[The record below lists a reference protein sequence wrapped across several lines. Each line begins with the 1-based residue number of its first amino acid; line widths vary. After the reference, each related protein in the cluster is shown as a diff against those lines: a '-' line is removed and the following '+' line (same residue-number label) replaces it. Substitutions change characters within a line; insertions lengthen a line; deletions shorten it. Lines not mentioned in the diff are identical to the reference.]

1 MSITTD
7 KFEVKAST
15 KKEMAAIYGV
25 SVRTFNSWLK
35 PFEEKVGEKRGRY
48 YTVNQVIIIVDVLGL
63 PGVMH

>member
-7 KFEVKAST
+7 KFELKAYS
-15 KKEMAAIYGV
+15 KKELAEKYSI
-25 SVRTFNSWLK
+25 SIRTFNTWLK
-35 PFEEKVGEKRGRY
+35 PFEEKVGAKRGRY

>member
-7 KFEVKAST
+7 KLELKAST

-25 SVRTFNSWLK
+25 SVRTFNSWIK

-48 YTVNQVIIIVDVLGL
+48 YTVNQVVIIIEVLGL

>member
-7 KFEVKAST
+7 KFELKAST

-25 SVRTFNSWLK
+25 SVRTFNSWIK

-48 YTVNQVIIIVDVLGL
+48 YTVNQVVIIIEVLGL

>member
-48 YTVNQVIIIVDVLGL
+48 YTVNQVVIIIEVLGL

>member
-1 MSITTD
+1 MGITTD

-25 SVRTFNSWLK
+25 SVRTFNSWVK

-48 YTVNQVIIIVDVLGL
+48 YTVNQVLIIVEVLGL
-63 PGVMH
+63 PGVMN

>member
-7 KFEVKAST
+7 KFDLKAST
-15 KKEMAAIYGV
+15 NKEMAAIYGV
-25 SVRTFNSWLK
+25 SVRTFNSWIK

-48 YTVNQVIIIVDVLGL
+48 YTVNQVVIIIEVLGL

>member
-25 SVRTFNSWLK
+25 SVRTFNSWIK

-48 YTVNQVIIIVDVLGL
+48 YTVNQVLIIVEVLGL

>member
-48 YTVNQVIIIVDVLGL
+48 YTVNQVVTIVDVLGI
-63 PGVMH
+63 PGIIH

>member
-1 MSITTD
+1 MSIMTD

-25 SVRTFNSWLK
+25 SVRTFNSWVK

-48 YTVNQVIIIVDVLGL
+48 YTVNQVLIIVEVLGL
-63 PGVMH
+63 PGVMN

>member
-25 SVRTFNSWLK
+25 SVRTFNSWIK

-48 YTVNQVIIIVDVLGL
+48 YTVNQVVIIIEVLGL

>member
-1 MSITTD
+1 MGITTD

-25 SVRTFNSWLK
+25 SVRTFNSWVK

-48 YTVNQVIIIVDVLGL
+48 YTVNQVLIIVEVSGL
-63 PGVMH
+63 PGVMN

>member
-25 SVRTFNSWLK
+25 SVRTFNSWIK

-48 YTVNQVIIIVDVLGL
+48 YTVNQVLIIVEVLGL
-63 PGVMH
+63 PGVLN

>member
-7 KFEVKAST
+7 KFDLKAST
-15 KKEMAAIYGV
+15 KKEMAAVYGV

-48 YTVNQVIIIVDVLGL
+48 YTVNQVAMIIELIGL

>member
-48 YTVNQVIIIVDVLGL
+48 YTVNQVVTIVDVLGI

>member
-7 KFEVKAST
+7 KFELKAST
-15 KKEMAAIYGV
+15 KKELAAVYGV
-25 SVRTFNSWLK
+25 TVRTFNSWIQ

-48 YTVNQVIIIVDVLGL
+48 YTVNQVVIIIEVLGL

>member
-48 YTVNQVIIIVDVLGL
+48 YTVNQVVIIVEVLGL
-63 PGVMH
+63 PGVMN

>member
-7 KFEVKAST
+7 KFDLKAYS
-15 KKEMAAIYGV
+15 KRELAEKYEV

-35 PFEEKVGEKRGRY
+35 PFEEKVGAKRGRY
-48 YTVNQVIIIVDVLGL
+48 YTVNQVKIIIEALGL

>member
-25 SVRTFNSWLK
+25 SVRTFNSWIK

-48 YTVNQVIIIVDVLGL
+48 YTVNQVVIIVEVLGL
-63 PGVMH
+63 PGVMN

>member
-48 YTVNQVIIIVDVLGL
+48 YTVNQVIIIV
-63 PGVMH
+63 GV

>member
-25 SVRTFNSWLK
+25 SVRTFNSWIK

-48 YTVNQVIIIVDVLGL
+48 YTVNQVVIIIEVLGL
-63 PGVMH
+63 PGVMN

>member
-48 YTVNQVIIIVDVLGL
+48 YTVCARRLN
-63 PGVMH
+63 

>member
-25 SVRTFNSWLK
+25 SVRTFNSWIK

-48 YTVNQVIIIVDVLGL
+48 YTVNQVLIIVEVLGL
-63 PGVMH
+63 PGVMN

>member
-7 KFEVKAST
+7 KFELKAST
-15 KKEMAAIYGV
+15 KKELAAVYGV
-25 SVRTFNSWLK
+25 TVRTFNSWIK

-48 YTVNQVIIIVDVLGL
+48 YTVNQVVIIIEVLGL

>member
-48 YTVNQVIIIVDVLGL
+48 YTVNQVVIIVEVLGL
-63 PGVMH
+63 PGVMS